1 MCRKNAFPN
10 AHSVK
15 KCKILSVKQ
24 GHPSETIK
32 KRVYLQH
39 FHPIPNLWVNHQQ
52 HLIHFVQLSVYAVS
66 AFVEIFDVQF
76 EDIADGIIKH
86 EETGCFLNLVC
97 RFRHIYQVKNRRQYF
112 IHSLNILN
120 LWIELGIDV

>member
-1 MCRKNAFPN
+1 LFERQYDGYGKQVDIETPFLCRKNAFPN

-66 AFVEIFDVQF
+66 AFV
-76 EDIADGIIKH
+76 
-86 EETGCFLNLVC
+86 
-97 RFRHIYQVKNRRQYF
+97 
-112 IHSLNILN
+112 
-120 LWIELGIDV
+120 